1 MKRLVVLPLLLIAS
15 LGLATT
21 PEDLL
26 KRRYIEYN
34 KNIVHGDSRAM
45 TKWLNSNCSGA
56 FSYTSYQKNAYKRGD
71 YINGVLQQI
80 SQTNKVLKSTVTVR
94 SLSKKGKSIVATV
107 ASDFKGIVV
116 IDSRQLTLT
125 DQSVTLE
132 TWESINNDWKLIK
145 VVQVNADTQMHENEG

>member
-1 MKRLVVLPLLLIAS
+1 MKRLVVLPLLFIAS
-15 LGLATT
+15 LSLATP
-21 PEDLL
+21 PEELL
-26 KRRYIEYN
+26 KKRYVEYN
-34 KNIVHGDSRAM
+34 KNILHSDSRAM
-45 TKWLNSNCSGA
+45 TKWLNAYCTGA
-56 FSYTSYQKNAYKRGD
+56 FSYTSYQKNSYKRGD

-94 SLSKKGKSIVATV
+94 SMAKKGKSIVATV
-107 ASDFKGIVV
+107 ASDFKAIVV

-132 TWESINNDWKLIK
+132 TWESKNNDWKLIK